1 MGRDGSRLRSV
12 SPTEV
17 ESFFSNPAPQSVPRM
32 PRLDIC
38 QQRLA
43 NQQLIQQTLEKP
55 SEVVRVLGAVQ
66 AQDYPVAKWGVA
78 QRARNP
84 TDVTVEKEITEGA
97 ILRTHVLRPTW
108 HFVAP
113 ADIRWMLALTA
124 PRVRAIL
131 AHYDRDLGVDEAELR
146 RSRAVLTKALQ
157 GGRQLTRAELSTAL
171 KRARIRTENTQ
182 RLARL
187 IMHAELDGLICNGP
201 RRGKHFTYALL
212 EERVPPAK
220 VLGRD
225 AALFELAKRYFSTRG
240 PATVEDFAWWSGL
253 TKADARTGL
262 HAAESELE
270 HEIIEGRGYWFPTP
284 TSRKTKSLVARLL
297 PNYDEYFI
305 GLKDRSA
312 MLSTLRTSGRE
323 AGVSFFGGHLITING
338 QVVGGWRRT
347 SKGQTTIVE
356 LKLLTKLGDAER
368 RAVARELR
376 RFAEFLGLP
385 VALA

>member
-1 MGRDGSRLRSV
+1 MHRL
-12 SPTEV
+12 
-17 ESFFSNPAPQSVPRM
+17 N
-32 PRLDIC
+32 IC

-43 NQQLIQQTLEKP
+43 NQHLIKQTLEKP
-55 SEVVRVLGAVQ
+55 SDVVRLLGAVQ
-66 AQDYPVAKWGVA
+66 AQDYHVAKWGVA
-78 QRARNP
+78 QRARDT
-84 TDVTVEKEITEGA
+84 TDEAVEKEITEGA

-124 PRVRAIL
+124 PRVKAIL
-131 AHYDRDLGVDEAELR
+131 GYYDRELELDEAELR
-146 RSRAVLTKALQ
+146 RSGAVLTKALQ
-157 GGRQLTRAELSTAL
+157 GGQQLTRAELSMAL
-171 KRARIRTENTQ
+171 RSARIRTENTQ

-187 IMHAELDGLICNGP
+187 IMHAELDGLICSGA
-201 RRGKHFTYALL
+201 RRGKQFTYALL

-220 VLGRD
+220 ALDRD
-225 AALFELAKRYFSTRG
+225 AALFELAKRYFNTRG

-253 TKADARTGL
+253 TKADARKGL

-284 TSRKTKSLVARLL
+284 TSRKTKSPVARLL

-312 MLSTLRTSGRE
+312 MLSTLRTSGLE
-323 AGVSFFGGHLITING
+323 AGVSFLGGHLITING

-347 SKGQTTIVE
+347 SKGQTAIVE
-356 LKLLTKLGDAER
+356 LKVLTKLGDAER

-385 VALA
+385 RASGGVRVGLGRSVLPIG

>member
-1 MGRDGSRLRSV
+1 V
-12 SPTEV
+12 SSEYRALIV
-17 ESFFSNPAPQSVPRM
+17 SESAPPIDPPM

-43 NQQLIQQTLEKP
+43 NQHLIKQTLDKP
-55 SEVVRVLGAVQ
+55 SELVRVLGAVQ
-66 AQDYPVAKWGVA
+66 AQDYAAAKWGVA
-78 QRARNP
+78 QRVRNS

-131 AHYDRDLGVDEAELR
+131 AHYDRDLGVDKAELR
-146 RSRAVLTKALQ
+146 RSRTVLTRALQ

-171 KRARIRTENTQ
+171 QRARIRTENTQ

-187 IMHAELDGLICNGP
+187 IMHAELDGLICSGA
-201 RRGKHFTYALL
+201 RRGKQFTYALL
-212 EERVPPAK
+212 EERVPQAK
-220 VLGRD
+220 ALERD

-253 TKADARTGL
+253 TKADARTGV

-270 HEIIEGRGYWFPTP
+270 HEIIDGRGYWFPAP
-284 TSRKTKSLVARLL
+284 TSRKTKSPVARLL

-312 MLSTLRTSGRE
+312 MLSTLRTSGLE
-323 AGVSFFGGHLITING
+323 ARMSFLGGHLITING
-338 QVVGGWRRT
+338 QAVGGWRRT
-347 SKGQTTIVE
+347 SRRQTTIVE
-356 LKLLTKLGDAER
+356 LKLLTKLGDAEH
-368 RAVARELR
+368 RAVAVELR

-385 VALA
+385 VEVA